1 MSTTISNNN
10 QFNIKDFWVN
20 AGGTAVGGA
29 AYLAVNRGFNRATLP
44 YLGKLTRET
53 SAQTD
58 KALVNKAVLEVLDS
72 PEIVSR
78 RISLVDVAQ
87 LPKIPRPQSK
97 WAYIFNKA
105 KPETINRSGYSKEIL
120 ALEQQVDT
128 ILKYTIP
135 KWKRP
140 FKGLAEHQQK
150 VGRYLLQEG
159 MTAVAFPGKNY
170 VFANI
175 DKFGASVFH
184 EIGHLLNP
192 AINIKA
198 AKLKRPLPFFIIG
211 ALLTPKLKTGEN
223 NEKKLNRCINFLR
236 NCTPLLAFAGWLP
249 VIATEKLASEK
260 GIKLAKPFLDEK
272 NTNLIQKAYKYAGST
287 YAMAALG
294 TATALFAGLKAKDW
308 IIEHRKQ
315 IAQKFR
321 DKI

>member
-1 MSTTISNNN
+1 MSATISNNN
-10 QFNIKDFWVN
+10 KFNTKDFWVN

-29 AYLAVNRGFNRATLP
+29 AYLAVNRGFNKATLP
-44 YLGKLTRET
+44 YLGKLTIEI
-53 SAQTD
+53 AKQTD
-58 KALVNKAVLEVLDS
+58 KDSVNKAVLAVLDS

-78 RISLVDVAQ
+78 RISLVNVAQ

-105 KPETINRSGYSKEIL
+105 KPEILDRSGYTKEIL
-120 ALEQQVDT
+120 SLEQQVDN

-135 KWKRP
+135 KWKRT

-150 VGRYLLQEG
+150 TRRYLLQEG
-159 MTAVAFPGKNY
+159 LTAVAIPGGKC
-170 VFANI
+170 VLANM

-184 EIGHLLNP
+184 EIGHLLDP

-211 ALLTPKLKTGEN
+211 ALLTPKLNTGEN
-223 NEKKLNRCINFLR
+223 NEKKFNRFLNFLR
-236 NCTPLLAFAGWLP
+236 NSTPLLAFAGWLP
-249 VIATEKLASEK
+249 VIATETLASEK

-315 IAQKFR
+315 IAQKIH